1 MSVCI
6 VDWICSIYLIDSA
19 HWMCHYWICLCL
31 LSVGSYLLDHSFYT
45 YFCYRYLS
53 SSTLSSLSLQTRLK
67 TRDFLLTNWQ
77 LTSNLQHNSDIKYFI
92 SINIKFLL
100 SITAYKNNCKIV
112 SVYHLLCHIRANIT
126 ATIMIFQSKY
136 VDPFKN
142 WSDTYVQEWTDDNL
156 RWNESEYENVKDIRV
171 PPSTIWA
178 PDILMYNRYN
188 KFWRKLLHSY
198 SISINNPVKFGQFW
212 MNEMSFFF

>member
-53 SSTLSSLSLQTRLK
+53 SSTLSSLSLQTSLK

-77 LTSNLQHNSDIKYFI
+77 LTSNLQHSSDIKYFI

-100 SITAYKNNCKIV
+100 SITASKNNCKIV
-112 SVYHLLCHIRANIT
+112 SVYHLLCHLRTNIP
-126 ATIMIFQSKY
+126 ATIINISVSICWVFQDLLCSLWY
-136 VDPFKN
+136 QIQYSGMDWRQSPM
-142 WSDTYVQEWTDDNL
+142 EW
-156 RWNESEYENVKDIRV
+156 IRV
-171 PPSTIWA
+171 WERERHSGSAINNLGSRYSDVQQVTTSGYLERTLIYLSFISST
-178 PDILMYNRYN
+178 D
-188 KFWRKLLHSY
+188 
-198 SISINNPVKFGQFW
+198 SISP
-212 MNEMSFFF
+212 

>member
-53 SSTLSSLSLQTRLK
+53 SSTLSSLSLQTSLK

-77 LTSNLQHNSDIKYFI
+77 LSSNLQHNWRWKIFYFNKYKIPFI
-92 SINIKFLL
+92 D
-100 SITAYKNNCKIV
+100 YKNNCKIV
-112 SVYHLLCHIRANIT
+112 SVYHLLCHTRANNDNDNNNISVK
-126 ATIMIFQSKY
+126 ISGFFQEMIDRINLIQCSGMDWRQSQMEWVRVRERERY
-136 VDPFKN
+136 SSSTVN
-142 WSDTYVQEWTDDNL
+142 NLGSRYSDVQQ
-156 RWNESEYENVKDIRV
+156 V
-171 PPSTIWA
+171 
-178 PDILMYNRYN
+178 
-188 KFWRKLLHSY
+188 
-198 SISINNPVKFGQFW
+198 
-212 MNEMSFFF
+212 